1 MDTMLIRMKYY
12 GKPMNAMKSETDFQQ
27 WADELGC
34 FQGCVDNAWI
44 GMHVAHK
51 RESGVMDQ
59 KLAGAADAQCLGRIN
74 KRLGGFEESRVLI
87 YRGA

>member
-1 MDTMLIRMKYY
+1 MDTMLIRTKDH
-12 GKPMNAMKSETDFQQ
+12 GKRMNVMESETDLYP

-34 FQGCVDNAWI
+34 FQGCVDKAWI

-59 KLAGAADAQCLGRIN
+59 IRSLQVRPMPN
-74 KRLGGFEESRVLI
+74 VSHV
-87 YRGA
+87 